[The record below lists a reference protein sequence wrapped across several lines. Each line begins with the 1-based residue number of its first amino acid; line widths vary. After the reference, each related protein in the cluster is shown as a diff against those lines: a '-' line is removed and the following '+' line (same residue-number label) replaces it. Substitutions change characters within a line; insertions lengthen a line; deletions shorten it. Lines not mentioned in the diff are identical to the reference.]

1 MIFAFGYIYSQRSI
15 EGIFDKYSSED
26 GFVTVALSGNLLR
39 LSCEDDSKTMPADI
53 SSIRIIARENRS
65 YKDADFLETVMKS
78 VKLDDYEEFM
88 KIKNKENDV
97 RIFVRTQG
105 KSIKELLLIAAG
117 EDNALI
123 QFKGNITFSE
133 ARRLSEDIKSD
144 KLHMNG
150 YNSEE

>member
-1 MIFAFGYIYSQRSI
+1 
-15 EGIFDKYSSED
+15 
-26 GFVTVALSGNLLR
+26 
-39 LSCEDDSKTMPADI
+39 
-53 SSIRIIARENRS
+53 
-65 YKDADFLETVMKS
+65 
-78 VKLDDYEEFM
+78 M